1 MKFIGF
7 DKLLRK
13 DDYGEIKF
21 DIRFHLDPSS
31 KVMKTQG

>member
-13 DDYGEIKF
+13 DKSKDIKF
-21 DIRFHLDPSS
+21 DIRFHLRPKFKSNEN
-31 KVMKTQG
+31 TG